1 MTRLTYT
8 TQELVQV
15 SYAHMTLSSPFSPP
29 AQTDNPQYPPL
40 LTQIQPPQKLSVDG
54 SWPIFS
60 QYLEMAKEEDERMTD
75 NWKADA
81 DGIIIFVRHYNI
93 LYPALHLR
101 QLIDSSFTDRS
112 ILSCCRILDLSVYS
126 GPSTGPTGR
135 LQFLPRQY
143 LSGYD

>member
-1 MTRLTYT
+1 M
-8 TQELVQV
+8 QV
-15 SYAHMTLSSPFSPP
+15 RYSRVTLSLPFSPAP
-29 AQTDNPQYPPL
+29 QTDDPQFQPQS
-40 LTQIQPPQKLSVDG
+40 TQSQPPQGLSNFVDG
-54 SWPIFS
+54 SGPIFS

-93 LYPALHLR
+93 LYPALHLH

-112 ILSCCRILDLSVYS
+112 ILSCCRIVDLSVHS
-126 GPSTGPTGR
+126 GPSTEPTGR